1 PFRVYRKW
9 VYVNGG
15 LTAGVFSGAHFS
27 TYTGIL
33 ILAKIPHSAV
43 CSIEAPVTWGNTP
56 TFIHG

>member
-1 PFRVYRKW
+1 VFEIA
-9 VYVNGG
+9 
-15 LTAGVFSGAHFS
+15 LTLPDDKNVFSGAHFS